1 MPPFTTFYG
10 LFDRSLSFGG
20 KAPWNLPP
28 RWLEKRRRLD
38 LSVPLNF
45 VCTADII
52 GGSSGSPVLDKDG
65 EVVGLVFDGNIES
78 MAWDYFYTDEQARA
92 VAVDSAR
99 RARGPAPPLRRP
111 GAGEGAGRTLT

>member
-1 MPPFTTFYG
+1 VAPFTTFHG

-20 KAPWNLPP
+20 KAPWNLPA
-28 RWLEKRRRLD
+28 RWLEKKGALD

-52 GGSSGSPVLDKDG
+52 GGSSGSPVLDKEG

-92 VAVDSAR
+92 VALDS
-99 RARGPAPPLRRP
+99 RAVLEALRHLFDAQELVKELVGP
-111 GAGEGAGRTLT
+111 